1 MTLFDHLGPLGRQR
15 PQFDC
20 FAHNV
25 TTTVSMSW
33 EGFFLSWEGRFIAGG
48 GNDFYVGGTAPSR
61 VLSVYYVYHFV
72 KTIGGFF
79 AKVWRK
85 FC

>member
-1 MTLFDHLGPLGRQR
+1 MTLFDHFRPWRTKKGRQR
-15 PQFDC
+15 PRFDC

-61 VLSVYYVYHFV
+61 F
-72 KTIGGFF
+72 GGFHENV
-79 AKVWRK
+79 AKT
-85 FC
+85 

>member
-1 MTLFDHLGPLGRQR
+1 MTLFDRFGPWRTKKGRQR
-15 PQFDC
+15 PRFDC

-48 GNDFYVGGTAPSR
+48 GNLDGHITEKKLP
-61 VLSVYYVYHFV
+61 
-72 KTIGGFF
+72 TIGWGEL
-79 AKVWRK
+79 AGLLT
-85 FC
+85 